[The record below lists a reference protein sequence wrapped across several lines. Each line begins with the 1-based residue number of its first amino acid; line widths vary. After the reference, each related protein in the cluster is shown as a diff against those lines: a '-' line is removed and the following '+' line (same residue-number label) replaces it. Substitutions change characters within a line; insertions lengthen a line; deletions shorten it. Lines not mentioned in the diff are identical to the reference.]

1 KVRTYP
7 FRRFSVLIAAGLDN
21 VPSNFLSGTAMWN
34 RRPLCATTRRIAGKG
49 SWGPMAERNNLVT
62 RAAPSINAFVAAWR
76 AAAPG
81 STEAMGRCGPMP
93 EHNNWVARAVL
104 IMNAF
109 VAAGRDAEL
118 GITELSQ
125 RTGLAKSVV
134 SRVLVPLVQGGY
146 VERDPR
152 TPRYRVGLRAFE
164 FGLRYLSRSGAPQ
177 SALQMLDGLA
187 RETGCTAYLGVLDGP
202 ECVVLAA
209 EEGWDRIRVVV
220 SPGERMPAHGTAM
233 GKAIMAHLDE
243 RTREALLT
251 EGWPR
256 GLDGQPWRILDP
268 DALREDLAATRVR
281 GYALAID

>member
-1 KVRTYP
+1 
-7 FRRFSVLIAAGLDN
+7 
-21 VPSNFLSGTAMWN
+21 
-34 RRPLCATTRRIAGKG
+34 
-49 SWGPMAERNNLVT
+49 MA
-62 RAAPSINAFVAAWR
+62 
-76 AAAPG
+76 
-81 STEAMGRCGPMP
+81 
-93 EHNNWVARAVL
+93 EHNNSVARAVL

-152 TPRYRVGLRAFE
+152 TRRYRVGLRAFE
-164 FGLRYLSRSGAPQ
+164 FGLRYLSCSGAPQ
-177 SALQMLDGLA
+177 SAWQMLDELA

-209 EEGWDRIRVVV
+209 EEGRDRIRVVV

-243 RTREALLT
+243 RAREALLT

-256 GLDGQPWRILDP
+256 DLDGQPWRILDP

-281 GYALAID
+281 GYALAIDDGYPGVWSVGTVLPLYGQRPMAVSMDVPAFAVQEEKLHELGRKLVEKTAPFSGTVLPGAVSSAV

>member
-1 KVRTYP
+1 MRNNTVYR
-7 FRRFSVLIAAGLDN
+7 VDGEL
-21 VPSNFLSGTAMWN
+21 W
-34 RRPLCATTRRIAGKG
+34 
-49 SWGPMAERNNLVT
+49 PMAE
-62 RAAPSINAFVAAWR
+62 
-76 AAAPG
+76 
-81 STEAMGRCGPMP
+81 
-93 EHNNWVARAVL
+93 HNNSVARAVL

-152 TPRYRVGLRAFE
+152 TRRYRVGLRAFE

-177 SALQMLDGLA
+177 SALQMLDELA

-209 EEGWDRIRVVV
+209 EEGRDRIRVVV

-243 RTREALLT
+243 RAREALLT

-256 GLDGQPWRILDP
+256 DLDGQPWRILDP

-281 GYALAID
+281 GYALAIDDGYPGVWSVGTVLPLYGQRPMAVSMDVPAFAVQEEKLHELGRKLVEKTAQFSGTVLPGAVSSAV